1 MTLFSLL
8 NQQKNLELLKNI
20 ILNQRVGNAYL
31 FYGPEGS
38 GNEGFAL
45 EFAAMLNCQGSGNI
59 PCGTC
64 NSCHKIRLLEHAN
77 LELVFPIPI
86 RKDSSADADPFKG
99 FSQAAMTE
107 IQEIIRVKA
116 QNPYEKINIPN
127 AKHIPINFIRAVK
140 QKTYLKSAEPGWK
153 VIVIFDAHLMTEP
166 AANAF
171 LKILEE
177 PPEKSTFIL
186 TTSNPNILLPTII
199 SRCQPIYF
207 PALAS
212 SVLKQHLLSRNIPEE
227 QIDLIIRLSGGEIN
241 LALRLSETDF
251 TPVKEKILDLLRSL
265 ATLNIEKLYNYVE
278 DLAALYQED
287 ASQVQQIILSLC
299 FWFRDALIL
308 KEQINETELIL
319 KEFTPEIRKFVVA
332 FPNFDAYLAS
342 SSVENCIDF
351 INRNVYIKLALLN
364 LFFNLNKAINA
375 G

>member
-1 MTLFSLL
+1 MTLFPLL

-38 GNEGFAL
+38 GHEGFAI
-45 EFAAMLNCQGSGNI
+45 EFAAMLNCQTSADI

-77 LELVFPIPI
+77 LELVFPIPV
-86 RKDSSADADPFKG
+86 RKDTSAAADPFKG
-99 FSQAAMTE
+99 FSLAEMTE
-107 IQEIIRVKA
+107 IQEIIRNKA
-116 QNPYEKINIPN
+116 SNPYEKINVPN
-127 AKHIPINFIRAVK
+127 ARHIPINFIRAIK
-140 QKTYLKSAEPGWK
+140 QKTYLKSPEPGWK
-153 VIVIFDAHLMTEP
+153 VIIIFDAHLMTEP

-207 PALAS
+207 PALS
-212 SVLKQHLLSRNIPEE
+212 PSVIKQYLLDRNVPE
-227 QIDLIIRLSGGEIN
+227 QQTDLIIRLAGSEIVS
-241 LALRLSETDF
+241 ALRLAETDF
-251 TPVKEKILDLLRSL
+251 TPLKEKILDLLRSL
-265 ATLNIEKLYNYVE
+265 ATLNIEKLYKYVE

-287 ASQVQQIILSLC
+287 LAQFQQIILALI
-299 FWFRDALIL
+299 FWFRDAMIL
-308 KEQINETELIL
+308 KAQLNETELIL
-319 KEFTPEIRKFVVA
+319 KELAPEISKFIAA

-342 SSVENCIDF
+342 SSVENCVDF

-364 LFFNLNKAINA
+364 LFFNLNQAINA

>member
-1 MTLFSLL
+1 MTLFPLL
-8 NQQKNLELLKNI
+8 NQQKNLELLQNI
-20 ILNQRVGNAYL
+20 IHNQRVGNAYL

-45 EFAAMLNCQGSGNI
+45 EFAAMLNCQGSGNL
-59 PCGTC
+59 PCGIC

-86 RKDSSADADPFKG
+86 RKDATAEADPFKG
-99 FSQAAMTE
+99 FSQAEMTE

-116 QNPYEKINIPN
+116 QNPYEKITIPN

-140 QKTYLKSAEPGWK
+140 QKTYLKAAEPGWK

-186 TTSNPNILLPTII
+186 TTSNSNILLPTII

-212 SVLKQHLLSRNIPEE
+212 SVLKQHLLSHNIPEQ

-241 LALRLSETDF
+241 SALRLAETDF
-251 TPVKEKILDLLRSL
+251 IPLKEKILDLLRSL
-265 ATLNIEKLYNYVE
+265 ATLNIEKLYHYVE

-287 ASQVQQIILSLC
+287 QSQVQQIILSLC
-299 FWFRDALIL
+299 FWFRDALIQR
-308 KEQINETELIL
+308 EQLNESELIL
-319 KEFTPEIRKFVVA
+319 KEFMPEICKFTTA
-332 FPNFDAYLAS
+332 FPNFDAYLAA

-351 INRNVYIKLALLN
+351 ISRNVYIKLALLN